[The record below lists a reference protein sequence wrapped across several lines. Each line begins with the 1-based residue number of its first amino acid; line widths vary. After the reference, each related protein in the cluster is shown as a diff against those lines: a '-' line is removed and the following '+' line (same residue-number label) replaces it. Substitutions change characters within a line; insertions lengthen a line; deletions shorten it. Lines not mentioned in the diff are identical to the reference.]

1 MSENTDFNLGL
12 PDIWKRGVFFG
23 VLTML
28 TISTVHLY
36 VDAKKLQGELIQ
48 ANQICN
54 ELERKA
60 RIEKDS
66 LQQSHFKT
74 LLEQKQ
80 ELQQLFMEQLRT
92 EKQLKRI
99 KKDEIHEN

>member
-1 MSENTDFNLGL
+1 MSENTDLQFGL
-12 PDIWKRGVFFG
+12 PDIWKRGIFAG

-28 TISTVHLY
+28 TISTVYLY
-36 VDAKKLQGELIQ
+36 NDAKELQTELIQ
-48 ANQICN
+48 TNQLCN

-66 LQQSHFKT
+66 LQQAHFKT

-92 EKQLKRI
+92 EKTLKRI
-99 KKDEIHEN
+99 KQDEIHEN